1 MKRAIHVCAAAAVCL
16 AATAPLRG
24 DWTISTYQGTPT
36 TGEIINYATA
46 DALIGG
52 ANLAAGFP
60 VTADYTLANTQ
71 DNNDAGG
78 QFGLGTQIVGL
89 PAGDNNDFVF
99 VGTGQLQVNQTG
111 TYVFVT
117 NTDDGSRLRGN
128 VNGGPVV
135 QVITDDVLSGPHD
148 VPSEGIALSAG
159 DTVNFDWMWFERG
172 GGAEGELYYRVDTG
186 AGFGPNALVGDSA
199 QGLTL
204 VGGKYSGSVYKSV
217 VTPGVLINNFADAQ
231 GVIDTPGTHKGT
243 ELRNVFNIVGGGGDA
258 DFAGGQPAPGLTG
271 DVNDYVAVGTGLL
284 QIGAGQAGEYIFRSN
299 TDDGGRLKIDL
310 NQNGTFDAG
319 ESVIDRDV
327 LQGPTNTDSAPI
339 TLAEGLYKVEYSFFE
354 RGGGDEGEV
363 SARLSSANTFYLLG
377 DEAAGGLDVLTIPEP
392 SSLAL
397 VGYAA
402 LAGLGMFRRRK

>member
-1 MKRAIHVCAAAAVCL
+1 V
-16 AATAPLRG
+16 RG

-71 DNNDAGG
+71 DNGDAGG
-78 QFGLGTQIVGL
+78 PFGLGTQIVGL
-89 PAGDNNDFVF
+89 PAGDNNDFAF
-99 VGTGQLQVNQTG
+99 VGTGQIQVNQTG

-117 NTDDGSRLRGN
+117 NTDDGSRLRGS
-128 VNGGPVV
+128 VNGGPAV

-148 VPSEGIALSAG
+148 APSEGIGLSAG
-159 DTVNFDWMWFERG
+159 DMVNFDWMWFERG

-186 AGFGPNALVGDSA
+186 AGFGPNALIGDSS
-199 QGLTL
+199 QGLDL
-204 VGGKYSGSVYKSV
+204 VGGKFSGSVYKSV
-217 VTPGVLINNFADAQ
+217 VTPGQLINNFAEAQ
-231 GVIDTPGTHKGT
+231 TVIESPGTLKGT

-258 DFAGGQPAPGLTG
+258 DFPGGQSAPGLTG

-284 QIGAGQAGEYIFRSN
+284 KIGPGQAGEYVFRSN

-327 LQGPTNTDSAPI
+327 LQGPTNTNSAPV
-339 TLAEGLYKVEYSFFE
+339 TLAEGLYKIEYSFFE

-363 SARLSSANTFYLLG
+363 SASLSSASTFILLG
-377 DEAAGGLDVLTIPEP
+377 DEAAGGLDVVTIPEP

-397 VGYAA
+397 ASYAT
-402 LAGLGMFRRRK
+402 LAVLGLFRRRK